1 MKDEKHLGADAAEVV
16 SAGSSAP
23 DAAPHAAPTHTPGPW
38 SASDTMDQGCMSYCH
53 PEGCLENHPSGVF
66 QIDGPLWD
74 ENYLQAG
81 VAAVRNKCDAHL
93 IAAAPEMYE
102 ALKAATGYLLN
113 AKIDLETG
121 TTKATAIRTI
131 EGGLAVVRAA
141 LAKAEGK

>member
-102 ALKAATGYLLN
+102 ALKDA
-113 AKIDLETG
+113 ID
-121 TTKATAIRTI
+121 
-131 EGGLAVVRAA
+131 GGFACPEPMLDRMRAA
-141 LAKAEGK
+141 IAKANGEQK